1 MIITNVKLT
10 KLTLSKIRKGCVF
23 IFPTD
28 TIYGMG
34 CNATNPK
41 SVARLRKIK
50 KSKLRRYR
58 KKI

>member
-1 MIITNVKLT
+1 MKSIVKDI
-10 KLTLSKIRKGCVF
+10 KQGKIF
-23 IFPTD
+23 IYPTD